1 MKWIAEIAQEITL
14 TKSVVVEAK
23 TVTQAVMLIHDH
35 ADQMSGVVGSEEW
48 EWDEYEADE
57 DVYLSGKAVR
67 LLDRRTAER
76 KDPDTFRDTL
86 SCDNCDADDVHTV
99 RYGDARVC
107 NDCLDIL
114 PPLNV

>member
-1 MKWIAEIAQEITL
+1 MKWIAEIEKEITL
-14 TKSVVVEAK
+14 TKSLIVEAK
-23 TVTQAVMLIHDH
+23 TLELALVLIHDH
-35 ADQMSGVVGSEEW
+35 STHMSGVVGSD
-48 EWDEYEADE
+48 EWDWDECGAEE
-57 DVYLSGKAVR
+57 DVYLSRKAVR

-107 NDCLDIL
+107 NDCLEIL
-114 PPLNV
+114 PPLSG